1 MIKNLMLWTEFMDR
15 KVIFIRHKQVEFGTV
30 GAFLE
35 KFKISQEKGEKIF
48 RVILPQK
55 GQLQAPFS
63 KNRVTTAIHDPQ
75 AAVC

>member
-1 MIKNLMLWTEFMDR
+1 MDR

-30 GAFLE
+30 GVFLE

-55 GQLQAPFS
+55 GQLPAPFS
-63 KNRVTTAIHDPQ
+63 TNRGKTAIHDPQ